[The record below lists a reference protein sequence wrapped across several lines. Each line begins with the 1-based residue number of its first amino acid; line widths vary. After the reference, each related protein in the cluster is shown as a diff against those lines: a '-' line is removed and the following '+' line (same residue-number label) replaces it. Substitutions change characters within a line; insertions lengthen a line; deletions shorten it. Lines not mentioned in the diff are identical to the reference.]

1 MHTVLIEKL
10 SISKLEERDE
20 QEVIGYFEAL
30 DTIAEN
36 YESIS
41 ISESQI
47 IDFDTA
53 ELARRKTQKQQD
65 VNSISTNDNYANAA
79 FDTPLPT
86 LTRSQ
91 SAKLYKYLKIWGSDE
106 SNINQI
112 GLSPVIEDT
121 NQYKQTMYTT
131 ANYEKEAFGIEP
143 AEEIPDP
150 LDKTLKFQYP
160 QKEKISNIIQD
171 VVLNSKYIQDS
182 LDQDRDDGNKAFFKI
197 EQMVFIEDESPI
209 NSDIGR
215 PRMTYVYNVV
225 PYFVDESKV
234 AAPNEVGKNT
244 SGKKAVAPKEYS
256 YMYTGKNEDVLDF
269 NINFNLTNE
278 FEELNDD
285 WDIVSYTT
293 NKIEL
298 IDISG
303 GNGGTDNLVFEVGAP
318 TSNCDSN
325 TQSTVQNNVQMG
337 TWRITSFVDSG
348 TDETNDFT
356 GYNFTF
362 SSTGNLNANNGTND
376 YNGTWSITDSNS
388 NDDST
393 DDLDFNINFNL
404 TNDFQDLNDDWDF
417 ISQTSTKV
425 ELIDVSGG
433 NGGTDYL
440 TFEKN

>member
-1 MHTVLIEKL
+1 M
-10 SISKLEERDE
+10 
-20 QEVIGYFEAL
+20 
-30 DTIAEN
+30 
-36 YESIS
+36 
-41 ISESQI
+41 
-47 IDFDTA
+47 
-53 ELARRKTQKQQD
+53 
-65 VNSISTNDNYANAA
+65 
-79 FDTPLPT
+79 PT

-160 QKEKISNIIQD
+160 QGEKISNIIQD

-269 NINFNLTNE
+269 NINFNASFYELVLADLNTGTPLAGNSTVSVPSNTPNVSKVKSTSNNEVTSSVALASDYQSKLPNGAQLTPEQQQKRLRAEYFHDRVINSPINMVSAELVIWGDPFYIPSDLGNNRARIISMNIDENAKAATGTNE
-278 FEELNDD
+278 LLLVVNFRTPLDYPQLNGQFIMDMPELVKPFSGLFQV
-285 WDIVSYTT
+285 VSVNHT
-293 NKIEL
+293 
-298 IDISG
+298 
-303 GNGGTDNLVFEVGAP
+303 F
-318 TSNCDSN
+318 
-325 TQSTVQNNVQMG
+325 
-337 TWRITSFVDSG
+337 DSG
-348 TDETNDFT
+348 QFRQSLQLIRRPRQTDKPT
-356 GYNFTF
+356 GTTGVSK
-362 SSTGNLNANNGTND
+362 SSENNNR
-376 YNGTWSITDSNS
+376 
-388 NDDST
+388 
-393 DDLDFNINFNL
+393 
-404 TNDFQDLNDDWDF
+404 
-417 ISQTSTKV
+417 
-425 ELIDVSGG
+425 GG
-433 NGGTDYL
+433 SR
-440 TFEKN
+440 